1 MEDAVRAF
9 DAGAYLSA
17 ISLALTIP
25 DVCGG
30 RISPGKGSRERYE
43 SWFDEYVSPSYV
55 EPAEYNKHS
64 SDPDCTSQLRCYFT
78 GADCYQLRCV
88 YLHEGSNAPHIDK
101 GKTVLDLIQFRLF
114 DPDVCECDHV
124 GETWYGIDG
133 QAFRQINLDLQRFI
147 RLMSE
152 GVKRFVSEHPDMNDD
167 KGLNS
172 TFYQPL
178 LDFRNVIMSDK

>member
-55 EPAEYNKHS
+55 EPAEYNS
-64 SDPDCTSQLRCYFT
+64 
-78 GADCYQLRCV
+78 
-88 YLHEGSNAPHIDK
+88 
-101 GKTVLDLIQFRLF
+101 TVLTLTVPANSDAISPAQTVISCVAFIFMR
-114 DPDVCECDHV
+114 
-124 GETWYGIDG
+124 G
-133 QAFRQINLDLQRFI
+133 QMRHTSTREKPF
-147 RLMSE
+147 ST
-152 GVKRFVSEHPDMNDD
+152 SY
-167 KGLNS
+167 NS
-172 TFYQPL
+172 DSST
-178 LDFRNVIMSDK
+178 